1 MMKISKNF
9 LIFFGIIASTLCTTN
24 AKASLVNCPSGCF
37 CLNNGKYDT
46 NGQVNPDGCN
56 AKGQLMHTCYGL
68 GLDFYGGVISCSHT
82 MGGTYYFDQFSE
94 LYDDYFGYYGVLNGE
109 MLYMTRDYRDQSVY
123 GCPASYPHSDSGAKT
138 VFECYKYG
146 TRGVKVY
153 YDISASVGGGDSGG
167 TGGSMSGGHGGS
179 SGTSTITCAE
189 GTYLPANATE
199 CVACS
204 AEKHHICPGG
214 TFSTRNNKKIQGLK
228 VECYPGEYLP
238 QGALQCSQCE
248 SEHLCLGGVYN
259 VDGLTDIGSVM
270 NSGYVFNGNHAVE
283 ICNPGYYMPGS
294 SQTCVACTDNY
305 ACPGGIFYT
314 NGGPYQA
321 SRGRIFC
328 AYGHANDTHTACIST
343 STSPSFM
350 LQQLQMQSATAT
362 QQNQPEMSSGGQQP
376 QSVEKKQQSQQQQTP
391 QRLSAGKRQSGQS
404 QKISQQM
411 VAAAKTQTIRT
422 QTTEPQSNS
431 TTTEDEL
438 ETAKKLISAGVAA
451 PLK

>member
-56 AKGQLMHTCYGL
+56 AKGQLLQSCYGM
-68 GLDFYGGVISCSHT
+68 GLMFYGGFVDCNHNT
-82 MGGTYYFDQFSE
+82 GATYYFDQFSE
-94 LYDDYFGYYGVLNGE
+94 IYEGYYGFYGVINGN
-109 MLYMTRDYRDQSVY
+109 MIYMPRDYMDQSVY
-123 GCPASYPHSDSGAKT
+123 DCPASYPHSDSGAKT
-138 VFECYKYG
+138 IYECYKYDS
-146 TRGVKVY
+146 RGNKVY
-153 YDISASVGGGDSGG
+153 YSISASTGGTGGG
-167 TGGSMSGGHGGS
+167 TGGSMSGGTGGN
-179 SGTSTITCAE
+179 GETTVTCAE

-214 TFSTRNNKKIQGLK
+214 TFSTRNNTKIKGLK

-238 QGALQCSQCE
+238 RGAIQCSSCE
-248 SEHLCLGGVYN
+248 SEHLCLGGIYN
-259 VDGLTDIGSVM
+259 VDGLTDIGTVM
-270 NSGYVFNGNHAVE
+270 NSGYVFNGNHTVE

-294 SQTCVACTDNY
+294 SQTCVACTGNY

-314 NGGPYQA
+314 NGGPYQT

-328 AYGHANDTHTACIST
+328 GYGHANDTHTACIST

-350 LQQLQMQSATAT
+350 IQQLQMPSATTT
-362 QQNQPEMSSGGQQP
+362 QTTQPEMSVQQP

-391 QRLSAGKRQSGQS
+391 QRLSSGKRQSGQS

-422 QTTEPQSNS
+422 QTTEQQSNS